1 MLVNEHFLENEDMY
15 ERNRDFIKRHASR
28 MLYICWKG
36 GDHLH
41 QTDMPFIT
49 GDALRQIKNS
59 HLGEQMNE
67 NNLKA
72 MELFLSKKKLSY

>member
-1 MLVNEHFLENEDMY
+1 
-15 ERNRDFIKRHASR
+15 

-49 GDALRQIKNS
+49 GNSLRQIKNS
-59 HLGEQMNE
+59 HLGEKMNE
-67 NNLKA
+67 NNLIA
-72 MELFLSKKKLSY
+72 I